1 MKRYIKSAISDIAA
15 EPEDIKIEVAESTTS
30 ANVLLYLIDTSDPFS
45 SVPQYAASNPNMPI
59 EQLQELAKS
68 GTVYARRGVAQNP
81 NTPLDVLNALSH
93 DPDDVV
99 RVRIASRQDIPSGI
113 INRLHNDSDWLV
125 RKAAI
130 TNPILPES
138 VLWGIVQQKNKR
150 DDYEYVII
158 SPNATSSMV
167 SAMIDL
173 AVSDELDYPFN
184 WTLCNRIMYYPKLQ
198 YADLLRLADCGIL
211 NYPDLAS
218 SYVLKVLQDMPE
230 GYDITE
236 ALKNIWESADYGT
249 CTVIA
254 DSPDTPTEFLQ
265 YLYENITNE
274 RITNHVVANL
284 NKRGIE
290 L

>member
-1 MKRYIKSAISDIAA
+1 MKRYIKGAISDIAT
-15 EPEDIKIEVAESTTS
+15 EPDDIKVEIAESTTS
-30 ANVLLYLIDTSDPFS
+30 ADVLLYLIDTSDPFS
-45 SVPQYAASNPNMPI
+45 FVPQYAASNPNMPI
-59 EQLQELAKS
+59 EQLRELAKS
-68 GTVYARRGVAQNP
+68 GMVYARRGVAQNP

-93 DPDDVV
+93 DQDDSV
-99 RVRIASRQDIPSGI
+99 RERIASRQDIPSGI
-113 INRLHNDSDWLV
+113 INRLHNDPSWSV
-125 RKAAI
+125 RKVAI

-150 DDYEYVII
+150 DDYEFVIT
-158 SPNATSSMV
+158 SPNVTSSMV

-173 AVSDELDYPFN
+173 AVSDELDYPFD
-184 WTLCNRIMYYPKLQ
+184 WPLCYSIMHYPKLQ

-211 NYPDLAS
+211 NYPDLGS
-218 SYVLKVLQDMPE
+218 SYVLKVLRDRPE

-236 ALKNIWESADYGT
+236 ALKNMWESVDHGT
-249 CTVIA
+249 CIVIA